1 MANINEELFERT
13 PIPKAVRKL
22 MIPTII
28 SSLVMV
34 LYNLADTLFVGMLND
49 EIQSAAVSLAA
60 PAMLAFNAVN
70 NLFGVGSSSMMSRAL
85 GAKDAD
91 TVTKS
96 ASFGFYGSVIS
107 GALMSI
113 LCFLFLNPLLNVL
126 GAVSD
131 TVDATRA
138 YMMWAVVFG
147 AVPSILNVVLAYL
160 VRSEGASLHA
170 SIGTMSGCFLNIIL
184 DPIFILPK
192 GLNMGAA
199 GAGLAT
205 FISNCFAC
213 GYFFVLLA
221 VKRSKTNIK
230 LSPKYF
236 RPNKEIVFGVCGVGI
251 PASIQNLLNVT
262 GMTVLNNF
270 IKAYGAAAVAA
281 VGIAQKVYMVPL
293 QIALGGTQGVMP
305 LVGYSYSAKKCDRFK
320 ECIWFVA
327 RLMLPVITVIAVVCF
342 IFAEPLIG
350 IFIKKPDV
358 ISYGGLFLR
367 GFVCCLPFMLLDFLA
382 VGVFQSVGMGK
393 KSLVFAILRKI
404 VLEIPAIILLDIIF
418 HAKGITYAG
427 AIAESI
433 LAVLGVILLRRIVA
447 DMEENNNK
455 ENNNPKIKLQK

>member
-96 ASFGFYGSVIS
+96 ASFGFYGSVS

-320 ECIWFVA
+320 ECILFVA

-447 DMEENNNK
+447 DME
-455 ENNNPKIKLQK
+455 NNNPKIKLQK